1 MVVAYDDDNDKC
13 TYNDDKHNDNDN
25 AAADDDRNYQTNSS
39 HVANNNYSISQ
50 THIFD
55 QNEEHLFKDTGF
67 LSLLPEQ
74 CVPRC
79 FLP

>member
-1 MVVAYDDDNDKC
+1 MVVAYDDDNDDC
-13 TYNDDKHNDNDN
+13 AFNDNEHNNDN
-25 AAADDDRNYQTNSS
+25 ADDCKNQTNSS
-39 HVANNNYSISQ
+39 HVANNNNSISQ